1 MKTQLLAFAA
11 VAALVAGSGAASAQ
25 QAAGNYAPPR
35 TAWGKPELSGVWTN
49 SSLTTL
55 QRPANAK
62 TVVITQEEHAKV
74 LAHNQY
80 AMMAK
85 DEAGPSKVDKESS
98 DKLLADKNSNRGY
111 NHFWIDAGN
120 DYARVGNDIRT
131 AWITSPADGMIPY
144 KAGAQP
150 RMTIT
155 YDGPEGRPAGERCLT
170 WANLGPVLRNGMYN
184 NNFQIVQTPTH
195 LMINAEM
202 IHEFRVIPIVAS
214 AADAKHGPKEM
225 KNFGGDSVAWYEGDT
240 LVVETVNV
248 RQDQRPYITAT
259 GKVTERFTRWK
270 DGEILYAF
278 KVEDPSLYSTAWSGD
293 MVLRASKEQVYEF
306 ACHEGNYGM
315 HGILAG
321 ARELERQ
328 GREHPP
334 EVSIFAGLAADE

>member
-1 MKTQLLAFAA
+1 MKTYLLAFAA
-11 VAALVAGSGAASAQ
+11 TAAVVAGAGAASAQ
-25 QAAGNYAPPR
+25 AAGDYSPPR
-35 TAWGKPELSGVWTN
+35 TSWGVPQFDGVWTN

-62 TVVITQEEHAKV
+62 TVVITPEEHAKV

-85 DEAGPSKVDKESS
+85 DEAAPSKLDKESS
-98 DKLLADKNSNRGY
+98 DKLLADKNANRGY

-131 AWITSPADGMIPY
+131 AWITNPADGMIPY
-144 KAGAQP
+144 IPGKQP

-184 NNFQIVQTPTH
+184 NNFQIIQTPTH

-202 IHEFRVIPIVAS
+202 IHEFRIIPIVKS
-214 AADAKHGPKEM
+214 AAEVKHGPAEM
-225 KNFGGDSVAWYEGDT
+225 RNFGGDGVAWYEGDT

-270 DGEILYAF
+270 DGEIHYAF
-278 KVEDPSLYSTAWSGD
+278 RVEDPALYSAAWSGD
-293 MVLRASKEQVYEF
+293 MVLRASNEQVYEF

-321 ARELERQ
+321 ARQLEHD

-334 EVSIFAGLAADE
+334 EKPIFAGLDADE

>member
-1 MKTQLLAFAA
+1 MKAKLLTFAA
-11 VAALVAGSGAASAQ
+11 IAAVMAGVGSASAQ
-25 QAAGNYAPPR
+25 AAGDYSPPR
-35 TAWGKPELSGVWTN
+35 TSWGKPDISGVWTN

-55 QRPANAK
+55 QRPPNAA
-62 TVVITQEEHAKV
+62 TVVITPEEHAKV
-74 LAHNQY
+74 LSRNQY
-80 AMMAK
+80 ALMAK
-85 DEAGPSKVDKESS
+85 DEAGPSKLDKESS
-98 DKLLADKNSNRGY
+98 DKLLADKNANRGY

-131 AWITSPADGMIPY
+131 AWITNPPDGMIPY
-144 KAGAQP
+144 IPGKQP
-150 RMTIT
+150 KITIT
-155 YDGPEGRPAGERCLT
+155 YDGPEGRPPGERCLT

-184 NNFQIVQTPTH
+184 NNFQFVQTPTH

-214 AADAKHGPKEM
+214 KADVKHGPTEM

-240 LVVETVNV
+240 LVVQTVNV

-270 DGEILYAF
+270 DSEIYYQF
-278 KVEDPSLYSTAWSGD
+278 EVEDPSLYSKTWSGD
-293 MVLRASKEQVYEF
+293 MVLRASNEQVYEF

-315 HGILAG
+315 EGILAG
-321 ARELERQ
+321 ARKLERD

-334 EVSIFAGLAADE
+334 EISIFAGLAADE

>member
-1 MKTQLLAFAA
+1 MKTRLLAFAA
-11 VAALVAGSGAASAQ
+11 LSALIAGAAHA
-25 QAAGNYAPPR
+25 QAADPNFKPPR
-35 TAWGKPELSGVWTN
+35 TAWGAPAISGVWTN

-55 QRPANAK
+55 QRPPNAA
-62 TVVITQEEHAKV
+62 TVVITEDQHAKV
-74 LAHNQY
+74 LARNQY

-85 DEAGPSKVDKESS
+85 DESGPSKVDKESS

-120 DYARVGNDIRT
+120 DYARVGSDIRT
-131 AWITSPADGMIPY
+131 AWITTPSDGMIPY
-144 KAGAQP
+144 IPGKQP
-150 RMTIT
+150 KQTIT

-184 NNFQIVQTPTH
+184 NNFQFVQTPTH
-195 LMINAEM
+195 LLINAEM

-214 AADAKHGPKEM
+214 AADVKHGPAAM

-248 RQDQRPYITAT
+248 RQDQRPYITTT

-270 DGEILYAF
+270 DSEIYYQF
-278 KVEDPSLYSTAWSGD
+278 KVEDPSLYASAWSGD
-293 MVLRASKEQVYEF
+293 MVLRSSNEQVYEF